1 MSWKDTYK
9 VWQERTDLEPDLKQE
24 LAAMNDDKEIEDA
37 FYGPLSFGTAG
48 MRGLM
53 GPGIN
58 RMNVY
63 TVRQATEGLATL
75 MDSLGDDI
83 KKRGVA
89 IGYDSRH
96 NYWGLMGLRFTS
108 MIIYAQRLNCHLQ
121 FVTWELMRG
130 S

>member
-24 LAAMNDDKEIEDA
+24 LAAMSDDKEIEDA

-63 TVRQATEGLATL
+63 TVRQATEGLARL
-75 MDSLGDDI
+75 IESKGGNE
-83 KKRGVA
+83 KERGVA
-89 IGYDSRH
+89 IAYDSRH
-96 NYWGLMGLRFTS
+96 F
-108 MIIYAQRLNCHLQ
+108 
-121 FVTWELMRG
+121 
-130 S
+130 

>member
-24 LAAMNDDKEIEDA
+24 LAAMSDDKEIEDA

-63 TVRQATEGLATL
+63 TVRLATEGLATL
-75 MDSLGDDI
+75 ISKAADMSELDQDTKNPLVKFTI
-83 KKRGVA
+83 PQELKKG
-89 IGYDSRH
+89 GEE
-96 NYWGLMGLRFTS
+96 GLSSFQCPAHFYG
-108 MIIYAQRLNCHLQ
+108 I
-121 FVTWELMRG
+121 
-130 S
+130 

>member
-9 VWQERTDLEPDLKQE
+9 VWQERTDLESDLKQE
-24 LAAMNDDKEIEDA
+24 LAAMSDDKEIEDA

-83 KKRGVA
+83 KKEESLLVTILGTTPV
-89 IGYDSRH
+89 
-96 NYWGLMGLRFTS
+96 NLLMMLLV
-108 MIIYAQRLNCHLQ
+108 Y
-121 FVTWELMRG
+121 
-130 S
+130 

>member
-1 MSWKDTYK
+1 MSWKDTYQ
-9 VWQERTDLEPDLKQE
+9 VWKERTDLEPKLKQE
-24 LAAMNDDKEIEDA
+24 LAAMTDEQEIKDA

-75 MDSLGDDI
+75 MDSFGGI
-83 KKRGVA
+83 WPP
-89 IGYDSRH
+89 S
-96 NYWGLMGLRFTS
+96 S
-108 MIIYAQRLNCHLQ
+108 P
-121 FVTWELMRG
+121 
-130 S
+130 